1 MKKLFLIALP
11 IFICIA
17 VLFSLQD
24 RLFDL
29 NVFLNVISEW
39 DFEDSLQGFVLVRD
53 TLEEIGEIFE
63 SFDNVNGIFDAI
75 SKVGDLIATYFKGVG
90 QLLLS
95 IGGVVVEFVDNV
107 ITIVTYLFNW
117 TYNGSSGGGHLGGGD
132 F

>member
-1 MKKLFLIALP
+1 MKRLFLIVLP
-11 IFICIA
+11 MFVCIA

-24 RLFDL
+24 R
-29 NVFLNVISEW
+29 VFVFNDFLSIISEW

-63 SFDNVNGIFDAI
+63 SFDNVNGVFDAI

-117 TYNGSSGGGHLGGGD
+117 TYQNGGHLGGGS